1 MAACHL
7 RPIMFP
13 RLLPVT
19 RALLIANVVVFLLQN
34 VVAYTVTEP
43 FQLWPMNFGDAPAGY
58 SFQIWQLLTSGF
70 MHASLGHLF
79 FNMLALWMFGSPLE
93 QTWGERRFLVFYMV
107 CLIGANVCQVLVAT
121 WSLSSMGQAYP
132 SLGASGGVF
141 GLLLGYGMLFP
152 NNRMIVFPIP
162 FEIRART
169 LVIVYG
175 ALALLLGVTGW
186 QPGIAH
192 FAHLGGMLFGWLLIR
207 YWRGQPPFGKGRR
220 GPPNIRIVR

>member
-1 MAACHL
+1 M
-7 RPIMFP
+7 RQRGGEMPGPGPDP
-13 RLLPVT
+13 RGEIVEHWTFSTGVSDIRGVISSSPT
-19 RALLIANVVVFLLQN
+19 VVDGVSDGA
-34 VVAYTVTEP
+34 V
-43 FQLWPMNFGDAPAGY
+43 
-58 SFQIWQLLTSGF
+58 WQLVSAMFTHVELWHIG
-70 MHASLGHLF
+70 

-93 QTWGERRFLVFYMV
+93 QTWGDRRFLTFYMV
-107 CLIGANVCQVLVAT
+107 CLIGANLCQMLVAT
-121 WSLSSMGQAYP
+121 WILSSSGEAHP
-132 SLGASGGVF
+132 SLGASGGTF

-162 FEIRART
+162 VEIRART
-169 LVIVYG
+169 LVIIYG

>member
-1 MAACHL
+1 
-7 RPIMFP
+7 MFP
-13 RLLPVT
+13 RLLPIT
-19 RALLIANVVVFLLQN
+19 RALLIANVVVFLLQS
-34 VVAYTVTEP
+34 VMADTAVAP
-43 FQLWPMNFGDAPAGY
+43 FLLWPMNPGDADTPFGY

-70 MHASLGHLF
+70 MHGSLGHLF

-93 QTWGERRFLVFYMV
+93 QTWGDRRFLLFYMV

-121 WSLSSMGQAYP
+121 WTLSSTGEAYP
-132 SLGASGGVF
+132 ALGASGGVF

-152 NNRMIVFPIP
+152 NNRMIIFPIP
-162 FEIRART
+162 VEIRART
-169 LVIVYG
+169 LVIIYG

-220 GPPNIRIVR
+220 GPPKIRIVR